1 MHKSPFLDNTNFVTW
16 LANKAWIISID
27 DDGQIK
33 IELLRDEAFVVMP
46 EQLPELVLNRNLISS
61 DIAQAIYTAYQN
73 SKSLIN
79 KKGSLKTGLLFSGCL
94 LLRSCNQGM

>member
-1 MHKSPFLDNTNFVTW
+1 MHTSPFLDNTNLVTW

-46 EQLPELVLNRNLISS
+46 EQLPELVLNRDLISS
-61 DIAQAIYTAYQN
+61 DIAQAIYTVLSEQQEFD
-73 SKSLIN
+73 K
-79 KKGSLKTGLLFSGCL
+79 
-94 LLRSCNQGM
+94 

>member
-46 EQLPELVLNRNLISS
+46 EQLPELVLNRDLISS
-61 DIAQAIYTAYQN
+61 DIAQAIYTALSEQQEFDKYSQ
-73 SKSLIN
+73 
-79 KKGSLKTGLLFSGCL
+79 LKTK
-94 LLRSCNQGM
+94 

>member
-1 MHKSPFLDNTNFVTW
+1 MHKSPFLDDMDFVTW

-46 EQLPELVLNRNLISS
+46 EQLPELVLNKDLISN
-61 DIAQAIYTAYQN
+61 DVAQEIYTALSTRQDFD
-73 SKSLIN
+73 K
-79 KKGSLKTGLLFSGCL
+79 
-94 LLRSCNQGM
+94 

>member
-1 MHKSPFLDNTNFVTW
+1 MQNSPFLNDSDFITW

-46 EQLPELVLNRNLISS
+46 EQLPELVLNRDLISS
-61 DIAQAIYTAYQN
+61 DIAQAIYTALSEQQEFD
-73 SKSLIN
+73 K
-79 KKGSLKTGLLFSGCL
+79 
-94 LLRSCNQGM
+94 

>member
-1 MHKSPFLDNTNFVTW
+1 MDFVTW

-46 EQLPELVLNRNLISS
+46 EQLPELVLNKDLISN
-61 DIAQAIYTAYQN
+61 DVAQEIYTALSTRQDFD
-73 SKSLIN
+73 K
-79 KKGSLKTGLLFSGCL
+79 
-94 LLRSCNQGM
+94 

>member
-1 MHKSPFLDNTNFVTW
+1 MHKSPFLDKTNFVTW

-46 EQLPELVLNRNLISS
+46 EQLPELVLNRDLISS
-61 DIAQAIYTAYQN
+61 DIAQAIYTVLSEQQEFD
-73 SKSLIN
+73 K
-79 KKGSLKTGLLFSGCL
+79 
-94 LLRSCNQGM
+94 

>member
-16 LANKAWIISID
+16 LANKAWIISI

-46 EQLPELVLNRNLISS
+46 EQLPELVLNRDLISS
-61 DIAQAIYTAYQN
+61 DIAQAIYTALSEQQEFD
-73 SKSLIN
+73 K
-79 KKGSLKTGLLFSGCL
+79 
-94 LLRSCNQGM
+94 

>member
-46 EQLPELVLNRNLISS
+46 NNCLNW
-61 DIAQAIYTAYQN
+61 Y
-73 SKSLIN
+73 
-79 KKGSLKTGLLFSGCL
+79 
-94 LLRSCNQGM
+94 

>member
-1 MHKSPFLDNTNFVTW
+1 MDFVTW

-46 EQLPELVLNRNLISS
+46 EQLPELVLNKDLISN
-61 DIAQAIYTAYQN
+61 DVAQEIYTASSTRQDFD
-73 SKSLIN
+73 K
-79 KKGSLKTGLLFSGCL
+79 
-94 LLRSCNQGM
+94 